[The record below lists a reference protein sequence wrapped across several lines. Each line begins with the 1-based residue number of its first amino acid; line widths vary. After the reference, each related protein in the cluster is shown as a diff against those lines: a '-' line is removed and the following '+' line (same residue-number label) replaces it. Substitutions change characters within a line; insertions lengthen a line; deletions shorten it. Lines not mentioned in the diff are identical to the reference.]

1 MAKEINLQ
9 LEMEKIQKALER
21 NSNFSIHEREELA
34 RYAEMLLDKNQYM
47 NLTAITEGNE
57 FYVKHLI
64 DSLSLLPI
72 LKTLEPGHKV
82 LDIGSG
88 AGLPGIPLK
97 IMRKDLDFTLL
108 DSLLKRLKFIDDV
121 IRELK
126 LTGIQTLHSRAEDAG
141 ADKEFREQFDV
152 VTARAV
158 ASLPILLELGVP
170 FMKIGGEFIAMK
182 GSKDESSEAEK
193 ACKLLGVV
201 LEEELQLDLPEG
213 GGSRNLLRYRKVK
226 MTPLNYPR
234 KAGIPNKNPLI

>member
-141 ADKEFREQFDV
+141 VDKEFREQFDV

-170 FMKIGGEFIAMK
+170 FVKIGGEFVAMK
-182 GSKDESSEAEK
+182 GAKDESSEAEK

-234 KAGIPNKNPLI
+234 KAGIPNKTPLI